1 MAANHPT
8 TWGAGSIPSREQPT
22 HACYLTD
29 EGQVASLTRMTRG
42 LAFILGMGLLLA
54 GCLSKSGTAKR
65 EGPRKPN
72 HIVRQERQAAG
83 EHGWKMFPGVGWRY
97 FKPGMNPEIL
107 QYSPIQLMDYAR
119 KKFAEGDYD
128 EAMFAARLY
137 IETNPGGDSAPE
149 ALRIVGDSYEK
160 RQFDEDAFKAYQVIL
175 SRYPN
180 YEKSDEL
187 MEKMHT
193 IAGRYLD
200 GQWFRWKLP
209 YQETVYI
216 PTGPSMSR
224 TSQLYAQ
231 IVTNAPYGKFAA
243 KSQFG
248 IGQAHESALGGFWG
262 FFASE
267 NEYGRATRAYQLL
280 ADRYSKREGDAD
292 RPDQEDLDEMVAKA
306 QFRMAQLYEVQA
318 NEGIYDQSMSQ
329 HAIDAYRDFIT
340 LHKDDKAQAG
350 RLDKADQQIKGMR
363 MERARGL
370 MAIAQFYEQREEW
383 VAAFKYYGQ
392 IQQVLIEGGDDLSED
407 KLYRE
412 EASGL
417 EDLALRKISKELV
430 AKRIN
435 KALASYADAQR
446 AESQGKLNA
455 AQRGFRVTNLNLHSL
470 PETSIKNL
478 KTNEELS
485 PDSLAEAIKV
495 KAAVS
500 KDLERIG
507 TMINAPTVGP
517 QPEPEK

>member
-1 MAANHPT
+1 M
-8 TWGAGSIPSREQPT
+8 GAGSIPSREQPT

-29 EGQVASLTRMTRG
+29 VAQVANLTRMTRG

-72 HIVRQERQAAG
+72 HIVRKEREAAG
-83 EHGWKMFPGVGWRY
+83 EHGLKFFPGVGWRY
-97 FKPGMNPEIL
+97 FKPGMDPEIL
-107 QYSPIQLMDYAR
+107 KYSPIQLMDYAK
-119 KKFAEGDYD
+119 KKFAEEEYD
-128 EAMFAARLY
+128 EAMFAARLF
-137 IETNPGGDSAPE
+137 IEKNPGMDSAPE

-187 MEKMHT
+187 MEKMHS
-193 IAGRYLD
+193 IAGRFLE
-200 GQWFRWKLP
+200 GQSFRWKLP

-224 TSQLYAQ
+224 TSQLYTQ

-248 IGQAHESALGGFWG
+248 IGQAHESALAGFWG

-280 ADRYSKREGDAD
+280 ADRYSTREGDAD
-292 RPDQEDLDEMVAKA
+292 RPDQKDLDEMVAKA

-340 LHKDDKAQAG
+340 LHQDDKAQAG
-350 RLDKADQQIKGMR
+350 RLDEADQQIKGMR

-370 MAIAQFYEQREEW
+370 MAIAQFYEQREKW

-392 IQQVLIEGGDDLSED
+392 IHGVLIEGGEKNLLADE
-407 KLYRE
+407 LYKK
-412 EASGL
+412 EASEL
-417 EDLALRKISKELV
+417 DLLALRKISSELV

-435 KALASYADAQR
+435 KALAAYADAQR
-446 AESQGKLNA
+446 AESEGKLHA

-470 PETSIKNL
+470 NETSMENL
-478 KTNEELS
+478 LANKMLT
-485 PDSLAEAIKV
+485 PDSLAEAIKI

-507 TMINAPTVGP
+507 AAINAPTVGP

>member
-1 MAANHPT
+1 M
-8 TWGAGSIPSREQPT
+8 GVRSIPSREQPT
-22 HACYLTD
+22 HACHLTD
-29 EGQVASLTRMTRG
+29 VRLVANLGHMTRG
-42 LAFILGMGLLLA
+42 LVFILGMGLLLP
-54 GCLSKSGTAKR
+54 GCLSESGTSKR

-72 HIVRQERQAAG
+72 HIVRKEREAAG
-83 EHGWKMFPGVGWRY
+83 EHGLKYFPGIGWRY
-97 FKPGMNPEIL
+97 FKPGMNPEFL
-107 QYSPIQLMDYAR
+107 QYSPIQMMEYAR
-119 KKFAEGDYD
+119 KKFTEGEYD

-137 IETNPGGDSAPE
+137 IELNPGGDSAPE
-149 ALRIVGDSYEK
+149 ALRIVGESYEK
-160 RQFDEDAFKAYQVIL
+160 RQFDEDAFKTYQAIL
-175 SRYPN
+175 NRYPN

-187 MEKMHT
+187 MEKMHA

-216 PTGPSMSR
+216 PTGPDMSR
-224 TSQLYAQ
+224 TSQLYTQ

-243 KSQFG
+243 RSQFG
-248 IGQAHESALGGFWG
+248 IGQAHENALGGFWG

-292 RPDQEDLDEMVAKA
+292 RPEQEDLDEMVASA
-306 QFRMAQLYEVQA
+306 QFRMAQLYEIQA

-329 HAIDAYRDFIT
+329 RAIDAYRDFIT
-340 LHKDDKAQAG
+340 LHKQNKAQAG
-350 RLDKADQQIKGMR
+350 RLDEADQQIKGMR

-370 MAIAQFYEQREEW
+370 MAIAQFYEQREKW

-392 IQQVLIEGGDDLSED
+392 IQRVLIEGGEKNLLED
-407 KLYRE
+407 ELYKE

-417 EDLALRKISKELV
+417 DSLALRKISSELV

-446 AESQGKLNA
+446 AESEGKLNA

-470 PETSIKNL
+470 PETPMKNL
-478 KTNEELS
+478 VTTYKILT
-485 PDSLAEAIKV
+485 PDRLAEAIKV
-495 KAAVS
+495 KTAVS
-500 KDLERIG
+500 ADLERIG
-507 TMINAPTVGP
+507 VAINVPIVGP
-517 QPEPEK
+517 QPEPKK